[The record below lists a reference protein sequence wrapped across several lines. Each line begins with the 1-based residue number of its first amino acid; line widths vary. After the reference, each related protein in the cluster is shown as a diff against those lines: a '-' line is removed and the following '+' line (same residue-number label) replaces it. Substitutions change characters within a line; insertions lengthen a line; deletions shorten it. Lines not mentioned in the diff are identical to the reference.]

1 MARGDYSIDS
11 ERPKAYELGPKGA
24 PRAPFPM
31 SEIASSPALLPDSPP
46 PAGRAADPQVADRLA
61 AEPRRADG
69 PRDFDALV
77 RALEPLRRQLVD
89 HELYRRLRTADD
101 LSLFTSH
108 HVFAVWDFMSLLK
121 SLQRELTCVEV
132 PWTPKG
138 SPTARRAIN
147 QMVLA
152 EESDLLPDGR
162 VLSHLELYREAMG
175 QLGADLGPIDD
186 FLARIERRQ
195 GVVEAI
201 TQAGAPCHAR
211 SFVQS
216 TWRIV
221 KSRSVPM
228 IAAAFT
234 LGREDV
240 IPEMFRGIVAHL
252 NTQSPERTGALSLYL
267 ERHVELDG
275 DEHGPAAARLLV
287 ELLGDDAN
295 AWADAHAAARASLK
309 ARIALWD
316 GVLAQIRSPSSSAAG
331 C

>member
-1 MARGDYSIDS
+1 
-11 ERPKAYELGPKGA
+11 
-24 PRAPFPM
+24 M
-31 SEIASSPALLPDSPP
+31 SDIASSSALLPDSPP
-46 PAGRAADPQVADRLA
+46 SAPTAKPMDALRV
-61 AEPRRADG
+61 DG
-69 PRDFDALV
+69 PRDYESLV
-77 RALEPLRRQLVD
+77 LALEPLRRQLVE
-89 HELYRRLRTADD
+89 HELYRRLRTTDD
-101 LSLFTSH
+101 LALFVSH

-132 PWTPKG
+132 PWAPKG
-138 SPTARRAIN
+138 SPSARRAIN
-147 QMVLA
+147 EIVLA

-162 VLSHLELYREAMG
+162 VLSHLELYREAMT

-186 FLARIERRQ
+186 FLQRLARRQ

-221 KSRSVPM
+221 KSRSLPM

-240 IPEMFRGIVAHL
+240 IPDMFRGIVGHL
-252 NTQSPERTGALSLYL
+252 NTEQPERAGALALYL

-287 ELLGDDAN
+287 EILGDDAN
-295 AWADAHAAARASLK
+295 AWGDAYAAAKASLK

-316 GVLAQIRSPSSSAAG
+316 GVLAQIRSPNSAAAE